1 MVFVFNS
8 DFFNWHTSKLFQK
21 TIAVYLDDT
30 LHPKCVSNS
39 MHEPLRICSKVTK
52 WSIASKW
59 CEINY
64 IGVLKVRNLIYRN
77 ELEVWFCQNV
87 LYCNTCHHEGT
98 KYIGFIN
105 HHSKCSTIICLQNQ
119 HHINLCLSWCELTQ
133 KILKIPMRFEKVW
146 CLGLKFRFGFAQTLQ
161 KVDPIWLTIYI

>member
-119 HHINLCLSWCELTQ
+119 HHINIWGSRKFDVWVWSSDLGLTKDFKKLTQ
-133 KILKIPMRFEKVW
+133 IDSQF
-146 CLGLKFRFGFAQTLQ
+146 TLSSSAYGYQ
-161 KVDPIWLTIYI
+161 EC